1 MKKLEKIVCA
11 ALLGIFA
18 LLAVVNFSENR
29 TVAQSVNKLIDLQ
42 ASRANVFPQ
51 GDDTTNA
58 LTVWDTT
65 GTNGFQISPTLGRP
79 AVLIS
84 NNVYNAL
91 VYQQFATTNGKTATF
106 RNGVLVSYQ

>member
-1 MKKLEKIVCA
+1 MKKIEKIIVA
-11 ALLGIFA
+11 ALLAIVA
-18 LLAVVNFSENR
+18 LVAVVNFSENR
-29 TVAQSVNKLIDLQ
+29 TVAQSVNRLIDLQ
-42 ASRANVFPQ
+42 ASRANIYPQ

-58 LTVWDTT
+58 LTVWDST
-65 GTNGFQISPTLGRP
+65 GTNGFQISPTLARP

-91 VYQQFATTNGKTATF
+91 VYQTFATTNGKTATF